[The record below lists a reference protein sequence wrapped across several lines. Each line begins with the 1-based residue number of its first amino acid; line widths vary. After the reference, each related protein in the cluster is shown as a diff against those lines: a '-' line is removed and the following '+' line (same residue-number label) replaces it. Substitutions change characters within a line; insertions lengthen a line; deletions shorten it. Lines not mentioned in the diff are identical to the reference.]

1 MRKIVVFDRV
11 TADGYFSTPEG
22 GLDWTVPDAEIDRL
36 GGEAAPGPGNMLLFG
51 RRTYQMFE
59 SFWPH
64 VLKDSP
70 EAPDPHVPGRQS
82 AAMRNMAVWI
92 HEATKIVFSKSL
104 ETVTW
109 NNSRLLRDIE
119 PAGIRTLKEEAGG
132 PDIMIFGSGEVVS
145 RLTALGLI
153 DEYQLI
159 VSPLLLGSGKPLVSG
174 VTSRVPLELLE
185 VNRYDSGN
193 VMLRYARR
201 QAGRRPATITNSP
214 GTA

>member
-11 TADGYFSTPEG
+11 TADGYFSGPEG
-22 GLDWTVPDAEIDRL
+22 SLDWSVPDAEIDKL
-36 GGEAAPGPGNMLLFG
+36 GGDAVPGPGNVMLFG

-82 AAMRNMAVWI
+82 AAMRGMAVWI
-92 HEATKIVFSKSL
+92 HEATKIVFSKTL
-104 ETVTW
+104 ENVTW
-109 NNSRLLRDIE
+109 HNSQLRRDVE
-119 PAGIRTLKEEAGG
+119 PSHVDAIKREPGG
-132 PDIMIFGSGEVVS
+132 DIMIFGSGQLVS

-153 DEYQLI
+153 DEYHLI
-159 VSPLLLGSGKPLVSG
+159 VSPLLLGGGKTLVNG
-174 VTSRVPLELLE
+174 VGSRTALDLLE
-185 VNRYDSGN
+185 VKQYGSGN

-201 QAGRRPATITNSP
+201 
-214 GTA
+214 

>member
-11 TADGYFSTPEG
+11 TADGYFSGPEG
-22 GLDWTVPDAEIDRL
+22 NLDWAVPDAEIDKL
-36 GGEAAPGPGNMLLFG
+36 GGDAVPGPGNMMLFG

-82 AAMRNMAVWI
+82 AAMRGMAVWI
-92 HEATKIVFSKSL
+92 HEATKIVFSKTL
-104 ETVTW
+104 ENVTW
-109 NNSRLLRDIE
+109 HNSRLLRDVEPSNIE
-119 PAGIRTLKEEAGG
+119 ALKREPGSD
-132 PDIMIFGSGEVVS
+132 DIMIFGGGQIVS

-153 DEYQLI
+153 DEYHLI
-159 VSPLLLGSGKPLVSG
+159 VSPLLLGGGKTLVNG
-174 VTSRVPLELLE
+174 VESRTALDLLE
-185 VNRYDSGN
+185 VKQYGSGN

-201 QAGRRPATITNSP
+201 
-214 GTA
+214 

>member
-11 TADGYFSTPEG
+11 TADGYFSGPEG
-22 GLDWTVPDAEIDRL
+22 NLDWTVPDAEIDKL
-36 GGEAAPGPGNMLLFG
+36 GGDAVPGPGNMMLFG

-82 AAMRNMAVWI
+82 AAMRGMAVWI
-92 HEATKIVFSKSL
+92 HEATKIVFSKTL
-104 ETVTW
+104 ENVTW
-109 NNSRLLRDIE
+109 HNSRLLRDVE
-119 PAGIRTLKEEAGG
+119 PSNVDAIKREPGG
-132 PDIMIFGSGEVVS
+132 DIMIFGSGQLVS

-153 DEYQLI
+153 DEYHLI
-159 VSPLLLGSGKPLVSG
+159 VSPLLLGGGKTLVNG
-174 VTSRVPLELLE
+174 VGSRTALDLLE
-185 VNRYDSGN
+185 VKQYDSGN

-201 QAGRRPATITNSP
+201 
-214 GTA
+214 

>member
-11 TADGYFSTPEG
+11 TADGYFSGPEG
-22 GLDWTVPDAEIDRL
+22 NLDWAVPDAEIDKL
-36 GGEAAPGPGNMLLFG
+36 GGDAIPGPGNMMLFG

-64 VLKDSP
+64 VLNDSP

-82 AAMRNMAVWI
+82 AAMRGMAVWI
-92 HEATKIVFSKSL
+92 HEATKIVFSKTL
-104 ETVTW
+104 ENVTW
-109 NNSRLLRDIE
+109 HNSRLLRDLE
-119 PAGIRTLKEEAGG
+119 PASVEALKREPGG
-132 PDIMIFGSGEVVS
+132 DDIMIFGSGQIVS

-159 VSPLLLGSGKPLVSG
+159 VSPLLLGGGKTLVNG
-174 VTSRVPLELLE
+174 VGSRTALDLLE
-185 VNRYDSGN
+185 VKQYDSGN

-201 QAGRRPATITNSP
+201 
-214 GTA
+214 

>member
-11 TADGYFSTPEG
+11 TADGYFSGREG
-22 GLDWTVPDAEIDRL
+22 NLDWVVPDAEVDKL
-36 GGEAAPGPGNMLLFG
+36 GGDAVPGSGNMMLFG

-59 SFWPH
+59 SFWPN

-104 ETVTW
+104 ERVTW
-109 NNSRLLRDIE
+109 HNSRLLRDIE
-119 PAGIRTLKEEAGG
+119 PASIESLKQEPGG
-132 PDIMIFGSGEVVS
+132 SDIMIFGSGQVVS

-159 VSPLLLGSGKPLVSG
+159 VGPLLLGSGKPLVSG
-174 VTSRVPLELLE
+174 LTSRVPLDLLD
-185 VNRYDSGN
+185 VKRYESGN

-201 QAGRRPATITNSP
+201 K
-214 GTA
+214 

>member
-11 TADGYFSTPEG
+11 TADGYFSGPEG
-22 GLDWTVPDAEIDRL
+22 NLDWVVPDAEIDKL
-36 GGEAAPGPGNMLLFG
+36 GGDAVPGSGNMMLFG

-70 EAPDPHVPGRQS
+70 EAPDPHIPGRQS
-82 AAMRNMAVWI
+82 AAMRGMAVWL

-104 ETVTW
+104 KDATW
-109 NNSRLLRDIE
+109 HNSRLLRDVD
-119 PAGIRTLKEEAGG
+119 PAGIDALKNEPGG
-132 PDIMIFGSGEVVS
+132 NEIMIFGSGQLVS
-145 RLTALGLI
+145 KLTALGLI
-153 DEYQLI
+153 DEYHLI
-159 VSPLLLGSGKPLVSG
+159 VSPLLLGGGKALVSG
-174 VTSRVPLELLE
+174 VTSRVPLDLLE

-201 QAGRRPATITNSP
+201 K
-214 GTA
+214 